1 MTFIQQELNWLSD
14 LITLRLKTYFKHET
28 GDIRTVL
35 PPEAQGEDNSY
46 ARFIISHNLSF
57 EDRAAL
63 ALAFAPYLK
72 PELMD
77 CFCIKNSD
85 TGLRFAEFG
94 CVERTG
100 GRILSP
106 TLETV
111 LFLLS
116 AGDIESR
123 LRLAAYF
130 ISNDLFTSHCLAKDP
145 AVRDTEDFS
154 SWILR
159 PSEELLDQMV
169 LDKPFRPHFSED
181 FPASLIKTAR
191 TWDDLILEESTMQQI
206 KEILLWTKYGESVR
220 REWNLQNKIKPGF
233 KALFYGPPGSGK
245 TFTATLLGQATGLDV
260 YRIDLSMLVSKYI
273 GETEKNL
280 SKVFRL
286 AEGKNWILFFD
297 EADAL
302 FGKRTGV
309 KDSHDKY
316 ANQETAYLLQRIED
330 YPGLIILSSNFRAN
344 LDDAFSRRFQSII
357 RFRMPSEEE
366 RLLLWKRSFSEK
378 STMDKD
384 VSLEEIAADYEL
396 SGGSIINVVQYCSV
410 LAYSRKE
417 NIIRKED
424 ILEGIRREFL
434 KEGKLA

>member
-1 MTFIQQELNWLSD
+1 MQFIQQELDWLSQ
-14 LITLRLKTYFKHET
+14 LITLRLRTYFKQEA
-28 GDIRTVL
+28 GDIYTIA
-35 PPEAQGEDNSY
+35 PPPAEGQPDAY
-46 ARFIISHNLSF
+46 ARFIVSHGLQF
-57 EDRAAL
+57 QDRAAL
-63 ALAFAPYLK
+63 AMAFAPYLK

-111 LFLLS
+111 LFILS
-116 AGDIESR
+116 AGDIDRR
-123 LRLAAYF
+123 LELASYF
-130 ISNDLFTSHCLAKDP
+130 ISNDLFTSHCLIKDP
-145 AVRDTEDFS
+145 AVKDTEDFS

-181 FPASLIKTAR
+181 FPASLIKTER
-191 TWDDLILEESTMQQI
+191 SWEDLVLEEDTMKQI
-206 KEILLWTKYGESVR
+206 QEILLWTKYGESVR
-220 REWNLQNKIKPGF
+220 QEWDLQHKIKPGY

-245 TFTATLLGQATGLDV
+245 TFTATLLGKATGLDV

-330 YPGLIILSSNFRAN
+330 YPGLIILSTNLKSN
-344 LDDAFSRRFQSII
+344 LDEAFARRFQSII
-357 RFRMPSEEE
+357 RFRMPDTAQ
-366 RLLLWKRSFSEK
+366 RLQLWKNTFSQKCSF
-378 STMDKD
+378 DDD
-384 VSLEEIAADYEL
+384 VSLEQIAADYEL
-396 SGGSIINVVQYCSV
+396 SGGSIPNVVQYSSV
-410 LAYSRKE
+410 LAYSRGSSTIKKDD
-417 NIIRKED
+417 II
-424 ILEGIRREFL
+424 EGIRREFL
-434 KEGKLA
+434 KEGKIA

>member
-1 MTFIQQELNWLSD
+1 MQFIQQELDWLSE
-14 LITLRLKTYFKHET
+14 LITLRLKSYFQHQDS
-28 GDIRTVL
+28 DIFTVA
-35 PPEAQGEDNSY
+35 PPDAGKEDSPYAQ
-46 ARFIISHNLSF
+46 FIVSHGLTF
-57 EDRAAL
+57 EDRVAL
-63 ALAFAPYLK
+63 AMAFAAYLK
-72 PELMD
+72 PELLD

-106 TLETV
+106 TLETI
-111 LFLLS
+111 LFILS
-116 AGDIESR
+116 AGDIDKR
-123 LRLAAYF
+123 LKLASYF
-130 ISNDLFTSHCLAKDP
+130 ITNDLFISHCFVKDS
-145 AVRDTEDFS
+145 AIKDTEDFS

-159 PSEELLDQMV
+159 PSEELLDQII
-169 LDKPFRPHFSED
+169 LNKPFRPHFSED
-181 FPASLIKTAR
+181 FPASLIKTER
-191 TWDDLILEESTMQQI
+191 SWEDLILEDETMKQVQ
-206 KEILLWTKYGESVR
+206 EILLWTKYGETVR
-220 REWNLQNKIKPGF
+220 QDWGLQNKIKPGF
-233 KALFYGPPGSGK
+233 KAIFCGPPGSGK
-245 TFTATLLGQATGLDV
+245 TFTATLLGKATGLDV

-330 YPGLIILSSNFRAN
+330 YPGLIILSTNLKSNI
-344 LDDAFSRRFQSII
+344 DDAFSRRFQSII
-357 RFRMPSEEE
+357 RFKMPSETE
-366 RLLLWKRSFSEK
+366 RLRLWQSSFSEK
-378 STMDKD
+378 SKMDSD
-384 VSLEEIAADYEL
+384 VSLEEIAADYEI

-410 LAYSRKE
+410 LSYSRGE

-434 KEGKLA
+434 KDGKIT